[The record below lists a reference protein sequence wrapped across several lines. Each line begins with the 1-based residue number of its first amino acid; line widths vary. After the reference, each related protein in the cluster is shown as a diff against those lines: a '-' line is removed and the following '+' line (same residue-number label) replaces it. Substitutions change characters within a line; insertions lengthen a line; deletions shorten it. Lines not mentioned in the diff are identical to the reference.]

1 MAPKVNGIIKVY
13 EPLPLSDINADRQ
26 RNQYTSE
33 LLQSAS
39 QKLDSDATGP
49 RFGKRHVQMIVYF
62 LLMFTSFCV
71 RVNMSVAIVAMTDPN
86 ASINKDIPTYNW
98 TDKNVIQSSFFWG
111 YIFPQ
116 VSAGWLASR
125 FGPKWFLIG
134 TMGVTSVAGL
144 LLPTLAATFDSKGV
158 MFCRALQGFCQGFVF
173 PSVHGLLAKWVPSPE
188 RSRLGTFVYIA
199 SPVGTVVCM
208 LLTGYI
214 SAGWYGWPMALYLF
228 NGLGLVWCLMFAYI
242 GCNSP
247 AVHPTISREERF
259 YIENSLGQ
267 QDSTK
272 KIPTPWIK
280 MMLSGPF
287 WTLIIT
293 QCGFVWGYWTLQTQM
308 PLYMSGVM
316 HFDIKSNSLL
326 SSLPYFVQLAT
337 GPLFSCL
344 SDAMINKGICSIATT
359 RKIMNFFGLF
369 VPGIALAIVANIR
382 IDQPEMAVV
391 LLVSA
396 VAFNSACMSGFI
408 VNHMDLSP
416 NHAGILMGI
425 SNAISHCCAIMAL
438 LFAQYVVTD
447 EGNIAQWKIMFY
459 SAAGIYMAVTILF
472 FIFGSGTTQPWNDE
486 EEKPK
491 SGA

>member
-272 KIPTPWIK
+272 
-280 MMLSGPF
+280 
-287 WTLIIT
+287 
-293 QCGFVWGYWTLQTQM
+293 
-308 PLYMSGVM
+308 
-316 HFDIKSNSLL
+316 NSLL

-491 SGA
+491 PGA